1 MELDDQLI
9 FNIESESV
17 RELFQKRFDLFKKIP
32 LRLPELFFDEFI
44 KKWEYD
50 VRVEDPRVQEFCIQV
65 GEEVEKCLIPLSYF
79 YSRDQEMKRV
89 TEPTLLALRHWN
101 ILWTIGSVLE

>member
-1 MELDDQLI
+1 MSMELEDQLI

-50 VRVEDPRVQEFCIQV
+50 VRPEDP
-65 GEEVEKCLIPLSYF
+65 
-79 YSRDQEMKRV
+79 
-89 TEPTLLALRHWN
+89 
-101 ILWTIGSVLE
+101 